1 MNMLRVLV
9 GLLVLANALFLVWTQ
24 GWLDAFVGVR
34 AAGDREPQRLAQQV
48 RPDVVRIITP
58 EALAAE
64 VLAAAEATAAQTQTA
79 AGTPCLEAGP
89 FNARTV
95 GPAEAALVATLPT
108 GTWSRV
114 VIDRDGAVVYMLR
127 VQSTDPALMARVAG
141 LHLDAL
147 GKGFAACSR
156 P

>member
-1 MNMLRVLV
+1 MLRVLV

-24 GWLDAFVGVR
+24 GWLDALVGVR

-48 RPDVVRIITP
+48 NPNTVRIVSA

-64 VLAAAEATAAQTQTA
+64 VMAAEATAAQA
-79 AGTPCLEAGP
+79 ALPCLEAGP
-89 FNARTV
+89 FDARTV
-95 GPAEAALVATLPT
+95 GPAEAALVATLPA
-108 GTWSRV
+108 GTWTRV
-114 VIDRDGAVVYMLR
+114 ASERNGTVAYMLR
-127 VQSTDPALMARVAG
+127 VQSADQELTTRVAG

-147 GKGFAACSR
+147 GKGFATCAR